1 MENDREQE
9 AKGEDVKKSE
19 SKDPP
24 KRPEPIV
31 FVGKMVSCIYERSRY
46 KVKGTSIRKNCI
58 PYQSQKSMKKLCYS

>member
-24 KRPEPIV
+24 NRPEPIV
-31 FVGKMVSCIYERSRY
+31 FVGKMVSCIYERARY
-46 KVKGTSIRKNCI
+46 KVNVSLNQDVC
-58 PYQSQKSMKKLCYS
+58 YAKLFIAAV